1 LKGNYNVAL
10 DLALGDM
17 MNVAR
22 AAGANLPPGVLG
34 VGPGGPGGVPA
45 ALDPSSGSSIFHSV
59 EQLGLK
65 LDSRKLGVDQLV
77 IDNLER
83 TPTED

>member
-1 LKGNYNVAL
+1 
-10 DLALGDM
+10 
-17 MNVAR
+17 
-22 AAGANLPPGVLG
+22 VLG